1 MCRHPMR
8 HYLRH
13 PTDIP
18 LRYCLADRSWG
29 GRELMRNV
37 GHGGL
42 CFRNADALAVGT
54 ILHITIALHG
64 LPFEADGVVVWCVA
78 ADGDYE
84 IGVRFRD
91 EETDFAVRMV
101 EQACQIEHYKHEVQ
115 SKEGRRLSGEQAA
128 VEWIERHAE
137 DFPA

>member
-1 MCRHPMR
+1 MR

-18 LRYCLADRSWG
+18 LRYKLADRSLG

-42 CFRNADALAVGT
+42 CFNNRDPLAVGT
-54 ILHITIALHG
+54 ILHISIALHG
-64 LPFEADGVVVWCVA
+64 LPFDVDGVVVWCHPVRNS
-78 ADGDYE
+78 YE

-91 EETDFAVRMV
+91 EETEFAVRMV
-101 EQACQIEHYKHEVQ
+101 EQACHIERYKRDVLEQ
-115 SKEGRRLSGEQAA
+115 EGRRLSGEQAA
-128 VEWIERHAE
+128 EEWIDRYAGN
-137 DFPA
+137 FPS